1 MPDVSRFQ
9 EAIESTESDDRVL
22 LIGNGFSVQ
31 YFNYSN
37 LLAEANLEEG
47 SPAKAI
53 LTEIEKSCGSQN
65 G

>member
-1 MPDVSRFQ
+1 MSDVSRFQ
-9 EAIESTESDDRVL
+9 ESIESTESDDRVL

-47 SPAKAI
+47 SSAKTI